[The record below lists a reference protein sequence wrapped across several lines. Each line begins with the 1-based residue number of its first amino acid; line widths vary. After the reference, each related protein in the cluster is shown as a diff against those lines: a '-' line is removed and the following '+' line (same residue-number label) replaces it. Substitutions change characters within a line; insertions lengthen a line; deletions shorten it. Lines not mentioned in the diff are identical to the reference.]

1 MALGLSRQGSMM
13 SHSGFKH
20 VIGLDVIRLG
30 AALMVVL
37 YHFGFWHWTRGMPF
51 ASAIPEEATAFL
63 TTHPGWAPRL
73 HFGWI
78 GVEIF
83 FVISGFVIA
92 WTASEATSASFMRS
106 RFLRLAPA
114 SWIAATSTI
123 LVKAWLDAA
132 PDGHLGL
139 RYVETLVFWPLDAID
154 PVWWTLGIEIDFYLL
169 AYAMI
174 RLKRACSIDRVMTW
188 IGLGSGAFWIV
199 ALTLGHGLEGSTGT
213 GGMLHVLVLKAQGN
227 RELQLLLVQH
237 GCLFAFG
244 AVMWTTW
251 TAGATRSRLMTLVV
265 LGAACALEIVG
276 QNGIIQRT
284 AKLDLSPLPA
294 LAVWSGAVMLFAASL
309 RWNQRL
315 IVWADGAAS
324 LFRFGGLMTYPL
336 YLLHDAIGTAI
347 VIGLAHEIGSAAVVI
362 AVAGSVGA
370 AAIVTAW
377 LEPGLR
383 SLLARIWPKAEI
395 PPPAGTAVFGASA
408 LTRTGRDAAWE
419 EARDG
424 ALGDHDDGGYPLVSS

>member
-1 MALGLSRQGSMM
+1 M
-13 SHSGFKH
+13 SHSGLKH

-51 ASAIPEEATAFL
+51 ASAIPEEAAAFL
-63 TTHPGWAPRL
+63 SAHPGWAARL
-73 HFGWI
+73 NFGWI

-92 WTASEATSASFMRS
+92 WTASEATSASFIRS

-123 LVKAWLDAA
+123 LVKVWLGAA

-139 RYVETLVFWPLDAID
+139 HYVETLVFWPLDAID

-174 RLKRACSIDRVMTW
+174 RSRRAGSIDRVMTW

-199 ALTLGHGLEGSTGT
+199 ALTLGHGLEGSTGL
-213 GGMLHVLVLKAQGN
+213 GGTLHTLVLKAQGN

-251 TAGATRSRLMTLVV
+251 TAGATRGRLMTLVV

-276 QNGIIQRT
+276 QNGIIQR
-284 AKLDLSPLPA
+284 AARLDLSPLPA
-294 LAVWSGAVMLFAASL
+294 LAVWIGVVVVFAASL

-315 IVWADGAAS
+315 IAWAGGAAAM
-324 LFRFGGLMTYPL
+324 FRFGGLMTYPL

-347 VIGLAHEIGSAAVVI
+347 VIGLAPEIGSAAVVV

-370 AAIVTAW
+370 ATIVTAW

-383 SLLARIWPKAEI
+383 RLLTRIWPKAEI
-395 PPPAGTAVFGASA
+395 LPLAGAAVIGEAV
-408 LTRTGRDAAWE
+408 LTRTGRDAARE
-419 EARDG
+419 DARNR
-424 ALGDHDDGGYPLVSS
+424 ALGEHDEGGYPLVSS